1 MIHQYAKTDNNIL
14 RLEEMIGLQNVI
26 KKRSPVLDNMERQ
39 GEIKGEEKGIKK
51 GEKIGEEKGMKKGR
65 KEGRKEGNLQV
76 LKALA
81 NNTDNRIIAEDLAK
95 QFGYTID
102 QVLNSK

>member
-1 MIHQYAKTDNNIL
+1 MVK
-14 RLEEMIGLQNVI
+14 
-26 KKRSPVLDNMERQ
+26 
-39 GEIKGEEKGIKK
+39 EIKGI
-51 GEKIGEEKGMKKGR
+51 KKGR

-81 NNTDNRIIAEDLAK
+81 NNTDNRNIAENLAK

>member
-1 MIHQYAKTDNNIL
+1 MMHQYTKTDNDIL

-51 GEKIGEEKGMKKGR
+51 G
-65 KEGRKEGNLQV
+65 RKEGNLQV

-81 NNTDNRIIAEDLAK
+81 NNTDNRNIAENLAK

>member
-1 MIHQYAKTDNNIL
+1 MHQYTKTDNDIL

-39 GEIKGEEKGIKK
+39 GEIKGEEKGMEK
-51 GEKIGEEKGMKKGR
+51 GEKIGEEKGIKK
-65 KEGRKEGNLQV
+65 GRKEGNLQV

-81 NNTDNRIIAEDLAK
+81 NKTDNRNIAENLAK

>member
-1 MIHQYAKTDNNIL
+1 MMNNTEKEI
-14 RLEEMIGLQNVI
+14 
-26 KKRSPVLDNMERQ
+26 SPVLDNMERQ
-39 GEIKGEEKGIKK
+39 GEIKGEEKGMEK
-51 GEKIGEEKGMKKGR
+51 GEKIGEEKGIKKGR

-81 NNTDNRIIAEDLAK
+81 NNTDNRNIAEDLAK